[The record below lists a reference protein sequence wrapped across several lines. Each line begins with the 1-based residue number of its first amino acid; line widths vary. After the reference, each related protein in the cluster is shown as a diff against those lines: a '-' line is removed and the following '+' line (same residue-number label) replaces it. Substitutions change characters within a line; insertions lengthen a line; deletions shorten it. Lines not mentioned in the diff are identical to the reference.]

1 MAMMGP
7 TTFWS
12 SYTFWL
18 GSSITASMILVTT
31 APAYTLGQSVAK
43 TATAVFFTQWIIYAI
58 YAIVIYPRYISPM
71 RHLPMVTENNHPFM
85 GQWFTITKQPSGV
98 PMRHWLNTVP
108 NDGLIRYLGLFNRE
122 RLLVTSPKAL
132 AEILNTRNYEFQRP
146 QFLLRGIMKILG
158 VGLLLAEGEDH
169 KFQRKVLS
177 PAFAFRHVKELYPI
191 FWSKSREMVEKIEK
205 TELVEKSPNV
215 VVEIGGWASRAA
227 LDIIGVAG
235 MGQDFN
241 SLADPNTDL
250 NQTYRAVFAPNRQAQ
265 ILGLMSFFI
274 PGWIIERLPIK
285 RNDDIMAASKLA
297 RDTSRQL
304 VRQKKDK
311 LAAKEKMDPDIIS
324 IALEAGTL
332 SEDKLVDNM
341 MTFLAAGHE
350 TTASAMTW
358 ATFLLSK
365 NPEVQTKLR
374 KEVRE
379 HIGSLNDAIND
390 TIIDG
395 MPYLH
400 AVCQEVLRVYAP
412 VPVTMREAVSD
423 TTLMGHY
430 VPKGSVIML
439 CTWAVNFSKE
449 LWGPDA
455 DEFKPERWMQPGQ
468 ANSGGATSNYAFLTF
483 LHGPRSCIGQRFAV
497 AELACLLAAFVGR
510 YEFKLTNPDEEPII
524 KGGITARPK
533 DGLKLDLKV
542 VEGW

>member
-1 MAMMGP
+1 MGP

-18 GSSITASMILVTT
+18 GSSVAASTILVTI
-31 APAYTLGQSVAK
+31 APQYTLSQSIAK
-43 TATAVFFTQWIIYAI
+43 TATALFFTQWIIYAI
-58 YAIVIYPRYISPM
+58 YAILIYPKYISPM
-71 RHLPMVTENNHPFM
+71 RHLPMVTEDNHPLM

-191 FWSKSREMVEKIEK
+191 FWSKSREMVEKIENA
-205 TELVEKSPNV
+205 ELVEKAPNV
-215 VVEIGGWASRAA
+215 VIEIGGWASRAA

-304 VRQKKDK
+304 VRQKKEK

-350 TTASAMTW
+350 TTASALTW

-365 NPEVQTKLR
+365 HPEVQTKLR

-439 CTWAVNFSKE
+439 CMWAVNFSKE

-510 YEFKLTNPDEEPII
+510 YEFELTYPDEEPII

-533 DGLKLDLKV
+533 DGLKLNLKV